1 MTTTTMH
8 FGPEWMRTKGS
19 TRPAPSPPLATS
31 PVPPGN
37 STYSALVTPTTNPPS
52 EGRDVA
58 HPFRYSKEEML
69 RIYKEG
75 GGRGGLGLEVER
87 WEGIVREIGYEPVGL
102 KEMSESEKKLF
113 AGPLNSEVRRRQS
126 SDYLSLNTT
135 GLGDRPKLNHVGSAT
150 GSPMRERIGSFMG
163 RRRDSTDQTPLTIP
177 RKLSLSNMQGG
188 LLSPREGALP
198 SPRVRVPG
206 FDGVLSET
214 WSARRRNADSNKA
227 NNGLNKSD
235 KEGEGDAKG
244 PENKEQG
251 DAARD
256 PQNDGAENGGGP
268 TKTANGAGDANA
280 STAANQL
287 DGQLSKLSINGQP
300 DTNPQPAV
308 DASKPPPGLGDLAS
322 IEWSYLDPQGNVQGP
337 FRADLMQRWF
347 NEGYFTPDLL
357 MKRTHLDNDWTPV
370 AELVRRAGDQ
380 PVFLTPLVHAV
391 APPGLNRRLDT
402 VVDSGVPERNQHSP
416 YQPVPTRNLRSSTL
430 DSYLVNGSNVPESP
444 SSSFGGRFTNGSP
457 DPAIFE
463 NRIGGQLGFN
473 QGAESRMPFA
483 SGPGQ
488 RRATLNDSVEPVFGN
503 RAFGNLGAVRTQGL
517 DGMGFGGN
525 ESPSVFND
533 SLTSPF
539 GQRTV
544 QDHAGLNG
552 HTGSSALNGAEIGP
566 IGGIHSNQGTPSR
579 VLARDAFGRDDMH
592 GGSFSNGSSPFISHA
607 QPAFPQTPLSH
618 YAGQD
623 QRSLHSM
630 TPISDRQSISSLPF
644 AHPLQQPFAQNPT
657 FGTTQSPWHPPE
669 NATYRRPG
677 PFDPVHPT
685 ASNTFV
691 VQPIAPTQSFS
702 RNAPGG
708 MPAEQSPWQT
718 PVKPVNNDPWGAA
731 TSNLTTANLGQHDEQ
746 QRQDELHQQQ
756 QHQQPQAAP
765 EPAQSE
771 PVVTEA
777 EPQAQATPTP
787 AAAPAAPSPTEPA
800 PQKTRRKSSAQP
812 AQTTQQAPK
821 VSPPAPAAKPPSP
834 TPAPAPAPAAENKP
848 AWGMDDEKKVKAP
861 GAPLNLREIQEAEA
875 KKLEA
880 RKAAE
885 RERERAARAAASAQA
900 DDFQPFTASWGL
912 PTSQAGARNNNNA
925 AKETPAASPF
935 AAASPAPAPPVW
947 TNAAKAPVAKK
958 TMKEIQEEEERRKKL
973 AAAKEKE
980 SMAAAA
986 KRGYAETTTKPATPV
1001 QQVGGAWTTV
1011 GSGGKT
1017 AAAAV
1022 AAARP
1027 ATTPAAVAKPA
1038 PATPAVSSPAAA
1050 PRPAAAATPRPAA
1063 VALKATPSKE
1073 DNSIA
1078 PGPSLEFL
1086 KWLSESLKGLNSS
1099 VNLEELTSMLLSF
1112 PLDPDQTTMEIIS
1125 ELIYAS
1131 STTLDG
1137 RRFAAEFV
1145 SKRKAD
1151 ATARPKGATASSA
1164 SAKPVSIADVVKAQ
1178 PKPAQNEWGGFKVV
1192 NKKKKGGRA

>member
-37 STYSALVTPTTNPPS
+37 STYSALVTPTTNPPF

-87 WEGIVREIGYEPVGL
+87 WEGIVREIGYEPIGL

-135 GLGDRPKLNHVGSAT
+135 GLGDRPKLNHVGSGA

-188 LLSPREGALP
+188 LMSPRDGALP

-214 WSARRRNADSNKA
+214 WSARRRNADPNKA

-256 PQNDGAENGGGP
+256 PQNGGAEIGGGSANVNKA
-268 TKTANGAGDANA
+268 TNGAGDANV

-300 DTNPQPAV
+300 ETNPQPAV

-337 FRADLMQRWF
+337 FRADVMQRWY
-347 NEGYFTPDLL
+347 NEGYFTPDLP

-391 APPGLNRRLDT
+391 APPGLNRRLDN
-402 VVDSGVPERNQHSP
+402 VVDSGIPERNQQSP

-488 RRATLNDSVEPVFGN
+488 RRATLNDSIEPVFGN
-503 RAFGNLGAVRTQGL
+503 RAFGTLGAVRTQGL
-517 DGMGFGGN
+517 DGMGFSGN

-533 SLTSPF
+533 NLHSPF

-544 QDHAGLNG
+544 QDHVGLNG

-579 VLARDAFGRDDMH
+579 VLARDAFGREDMH
-592 GGSFSNGSSPFISHA
+592 GSFSNGSSPFISHA

-618 YAGQD
+618 YAVQD

-644 AHPLQQPFAQNPT
+644 AHQLQQPFAQNPT

-669 NATYRRPG
+669 NAIYRRPG
-677 PFDPVHPT
+677 PFDPNHPT

-691 VQPIAPTQSFS
+691 VQPIAPTQSFG
-702 RNAPGG
+702 RNAPGA

-718 PVKPVNNDPWGAA
+718 PVKPANNDPWGAT

-746 QRQDELHQQQ
+746 QRRDELHQQQ
-756 QHQQPQAAP
+756 QQQPQVAP
-765 EPAQSE
+765 EPAQPE
-771 PVVTEA
+771 PVAAEA

-834 TPAPAPAPAAENKP
+834 TPAPAPAPAPAAETKP
-848 AWGMDDEKKVKAP
+848 AWGMDDEKKVKTP

-912 PTSQAGARNNNNA
+912 PTSQAA
-925 AKETPAASPF
+925 
-935 AAASPAPAPPVW
+935 
-947 TNAAKAPVAKK
+947 
-958 TMKEIQEEEERRKKL
+958 
-973 AAAKEKE
+973 
-980 SMAAAA
+980 
-986 KRGYAETTTKPATPV
+986 
-1001 QQVGGAWTTV
+1001 GGAWTTV

-1027 ATTPAAVAKPA
+1027 VATPAAVAKPA
-1038 PATPAVSSPAAA
+1038 PTTPAVSSPAAA

-1073 DNSIA
+1073 DISIA

-1086 KWLSESLKGLNSS
+1086 KWLSDSLKGLNSS
-1099 VNLEELTSMLLSF
+1099 VNLEEITSMLLSF

-1125 ELIYAS
+1125 DLIYAS

-1151 ATARPKGATASSA
+1151 ATSRPKGATASSA

>member
-135 GLGDRPKLNHVGSAT
+135 GLGDRPKLNHVVSAT
-150 GSPMRERIGSFMG
+150 GSPMRERIGGFMG
-163 RRRDSTDQTPLTIP
+163 RRRDSTVIQDQTPLTIP

-188 LLSPREGALP
+188 LISPREGALP
-198 SPRVRVPG
+198 SPRLRVGLSPG

-214 WSARRRNADSNKA
+214 WSARRRNADPNKA
-227 NNGLNKSD
+227 TNGTNKPD
-235 KEGEGDAKG
+235 KEGEGNAKG
-244 PENKEQG
+244 PDNKEAG
-251 DAARD
+251 DTARD
-256 PQNDGAENGGGP
+256 PQNGSGEAAREARAGAP
-268 TKTANGAGDANA
+268 AANDAGDAKA
-280 STAANQL
+280 ATAADRLN
-287 DGQLSKLSINGQP
+287 GQLSKLSVNGQP
-300 DTNPQPAV
+300 DTNPQPVV
-308 DASKPPPGLGDLAS
+308 DATKPPPGLGDLSS

-337 FRADLMQRWF
+337 FRADVMQRWF

-357 MKRTHLDNDWTPV
+357 MKRTHIDTDWTPV
-370 AELVRRAGDQ
+370 AELMRRAGDQ
-380 PVFLTPLVHAV
+380 PVFLTPLVHSI

-402 VVDSGVPERNQHSP
+402 VVDSGILERNQQSP

-430 DSYLVNGSNVPESP
+430 DSYLVNGSNGPESP

-457 DPAIFE
+457 DRGIFE
-463 NRIGGQLGFN
+463 NRIGGQIGFN
-473 QGAESRMPFA
+473 QGVESRLPFA
-483 SGPGQ
+483 AGPGQ

-517 DGMGFGGN
+517 DGIGFGGN

-533 SLTSPF
+533 GLSSPF
-539 GQRTV
+539 GQRTRR
-544 QDHAGLNG
+544 HPWRL
-552 HTGSSALNGAEIGP
+552 
-566 IGGIHSNQGTPSR
+566 
-579 VLARDAFGRDDMH
+579 VLKR
-592 GGSFSNGSSPFISHA
+592 SSPFISHA

-618 YAGQD
+618 YAAQD

-630 TPISDRQSISSLPF
+630 TPISDRQSISSLSF
-644 AHPLQQPFAQNPT
+644 SHQLQQQFTQNPT
-657 FGTTQSPWHPPE
+657 FGTAQSPWHPAE

-691 VQPIAPTQSFS
+691 QPIAPAQSLG
-702 RNAPGG
+702 RNTPGG
-708 MPAEQSPWQT
+708 MPTEQSPWQT
-718 PVKPVNNDPWGAA
+718 PVKPTNNDPWGPT

-746 QRQDELHQQQ
+746 HRQAELQQHQQQ
-756 QHQQPQAAP
+756 QQPQTAP
-765 EPAQSE
+765 APAQPEVSA
-771 PVVTEA
+771 PST
-777 EPQAQATPTP
+777 EPQTQVTPSP
-787 AAAPAAPSPTEPA
+787 AAAPAAPSPTESV
-800 PQKTRRKSSAQP
+800 PQKSRRKSSAQP
-812 AQTTQQAPK
+812 AQTTSQVPK
-821 VSPPAPAAKPPSP
+821 VSPPAPVAKPPS
-834 TPAPAPAPAAENKP
+834 PAPAPAPTATPAETKP
-848 AWGMDDEKKVKAP
+848 AWGMDDEKKAKIP

-885 RERERAARAAASAQA
+885 RERERAARAAAVASAQA
-900 DDFQPFTASWGL
+900 EDFQPFTASMLSL
-912 PTSQAGARNNNNA
+912 PRQLHR
-925 AKETPAASPF
+925 PQ
-935 AAASPAPAPPVW
+935 PPIVW

-980 SMAAAA
+980 SMATAA
-986 KRGYAETTTKPATPV
+986 KRGYAETTTKPGTPA

-1017 AAAAV
+1017 AATAV
-1022 AAARP
+1022 TATRP
-1027 ATTPAAVAKPA
+1027 VATTAAPAKPA
-1038 PATPAVSSPAAA
+1038 PATPAAVASPA
-1050 PRPAAAATPRPAA
+1050 PRPTAAATPRPAA
-1063 VALKATPSKE
+1063 VALKSTPSKE
-1073 DNSIA
+1073 DNGVVS
-1078 PGPSLEFL
+1078 GPSLEFL
-1086 KWLSESLKGLNSS
+1086 KWLSDALKGLNSS
-1099 VNLEELTSMLLSF
+1099 VNLEEITSMLLSF

-1125 ELIYAS
+1125 DLIYAS

-1145 SKRKAD
+1145 HKRKAD
-1151 ATARPKGATASSA
+1151 ATSRPKGTSASSA
-1164 SAKPVSIADVVKAQ
+1164 SAKPVSIADIVKAQ